1 MELDVLRFFAKA
13 YVAETESLVAEEK
26 AIMYEFLDD
35 ADAHE
40 ILALLHTGDIPAPLT
55 EQEMVY
61 LEFNVGHEINA
72 VFENAGMDLPFPV
85 IYECT
90 PSDLLE
96 FYIAENNLYEELLS
110 EASLK
115 GKMKEKA
122 ALARSG
128 LKDVAGRMSAKMQ
141 RMKQKVGGVGR
152 KDPKTGRRIPGNVEA
167 RLKAKYGATK
177 AQFGRGVK
185 ALKGMPGKGKEH
197 WDKMGKMGKA
207 GVIIGATAA
216 AAAAIAA
223 AYAVYKNYMSKAAR
237 ACKGAE
243 NKEAC
248 KAKFRQQAVKAQIQ
262 TLQSQKARCK
272 QTKNPEKCASKIDAK
287 INKLKTKLA

>member
-90 PSDLLE
+90 PADLLE

-110 EASLK
+110 EASVK

-122 ALARSG
+122 VLARSG
-128 LKDVAGRMSAKMQ
+128 LKDVAGRVGAKWQ
-141 RMKQKVGGVGR
+141 RMRQKYTPRNIKAG
-152 KDPKTGRRIPGNVEA
+152 A
-167 RLKAKYGATK
+167 KAKYGTRK

-185 ALKGMPGKGKEH
+185 ALKGMPGKGKER

-287 INKLKTKLA
+287 INKLKTKVA